1 MKNGTPVEILKM
13 NENDGFLYEPITIKN
28 NRAYVSGA
36 RVDLFKPGQT
46 LGDCKIIHVSR
57 NIDLDSGIHVIKTSK
72 CEDGLKYVQNVKKG
86 FFIPVSAVHGNSVYV
101 AESGVAHLRD
111 VEIIGR
117 DMQNVLIKKGI
128 NEDDLVILSD
138 VNDGQKIRIIK

>member
-1 MKNGTPVEILKM
+1 GM
-13 NENDGFLYEPITIKN
+13 
-28 NRAYVSGA
+28 
-36 RVDLFKPGQT
+36 
-46 LGDCKIIHVSR
+46 
-57 NIDLDSGIHVIKTSK
+57 HVIKTSK

-138 VNDGQKIRIIK
+138 VKDGQKIRIIK